1 MVKLNGYIFDW
12 GWRIVKKY
20 NNIWN
25 DITNSIK
32 QELDSEAIFNKRF
45 LKTKIKSYSDE
56 ATDFH
61 DKEIT

>member
-20 NNIWN
+20 VWN